1 MSTAISSPGFNYDY
15 WTEQKHSNLYNL
27 PITVVN
33 EIRSEHAKVI
43 VTVFKLQNN
52 ATVLHSLVPVYV
64 LIFILSLF
72 IITDIDWYL
81 PVSEPEWSC
90 LCTVDAL
97 PVPTPRSWQ

>member
-1 MSTAISSPGFNYDY
+1 
-15 WTEQKHSNLYNL
+15 
-27 PITVVN
+27 VVN

-43 VTVFKLQNN
+43 VTVSKLQNN

-64 LIFILSLF
+64 LIFLLSLF
-72 IITDIDWYL
+72 MITEIDWYL

-90 LCTVDAL
+90 PCTVDAL